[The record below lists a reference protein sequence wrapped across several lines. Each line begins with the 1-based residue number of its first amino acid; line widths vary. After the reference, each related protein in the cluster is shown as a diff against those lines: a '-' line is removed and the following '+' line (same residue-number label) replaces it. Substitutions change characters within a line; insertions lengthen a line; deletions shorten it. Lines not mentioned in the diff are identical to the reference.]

1 MEERHMGTRSIRLVV
16 TGGLMLAMFVL
27 LARPAAAHEGRHV
40 GDLEMVVGFGEEPAF
55 AGQPNSV
62 ELLLF
67 HHGGEPII
75 DLGDTLSVTVGFGD
89 QSTDLSVEPFFEIGE
104 FGTPGD
110 YRAWFIPTRAG
121 QYSFHFV
128 GTIQGTKIDETFT
141 SGPKTFDDV
150 VNPAD
155 SEFPVKD
162 PTNGELAERIDRE
175 IPRLESSIADVKT
188 SGDQSVA
195 SAADDASGARTIAI
209 VGVVLGALGVIAA
222 IAAITMVRRTSA

>member
-1 MEERHMGTRSIRLVV
+1 MGARSIRLAV
-16 TGGLMLAMFVL
+16 TSGLMLTMLVL
-27 LARPAAAHEGRHV
+27 LAGPAAAHEGRHV

-62 ELLLF
+62 QLLLSR
-67 HHGGEPII
+67 HGGEPIT
-75 DLGDTLSVTVGFGD
+75 DLTDTLAVTVGFGD
-89 QSTDLSVEPFFEIGE
+89 QSKDLSVEPFFEVGE

-128 GTIQGTKIDETFT
+128 GTIHGTKIDETFT

-175 IPRLESSIADVKT
+175 IPRLESSISDVKAAA
-188 SGDQSVA
+188 DRSVA
-195 SAADDASGARTIAI
+195 SAADEASSARTLAM
-209 VGVVLGALGVIAA
+209 VGVVLGALGLIAA
-222 IAAITMVRRTSA
+222 IAALTMTRKTST